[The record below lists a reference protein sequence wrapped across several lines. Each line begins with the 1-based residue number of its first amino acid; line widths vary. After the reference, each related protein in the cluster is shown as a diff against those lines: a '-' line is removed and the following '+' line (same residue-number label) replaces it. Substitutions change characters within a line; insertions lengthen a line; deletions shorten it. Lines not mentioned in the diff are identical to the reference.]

1 LKARPLTGRSVPA
14 EAQGV
19 VPYSFE

>member
-19 VPYSFE
+19 IPYAFE